1 MLGGAEGSCELYK
14 CQAVASFQIPETEGI
29 QTTVAPNFRA
39 AFSGERRNVPL
50 ARNAIASFAR
60 ICGFSSDDINDIK
73 VAAGEA
79 LSNAVEHGYAH
90 RSNGFSV
97 SCSLEDDQLRIE
109 IRDNGEGFAPENQR
123 RSTPEA
129 DRGFGIL
136 LMRRLMDG
144 VQFDEN
150 GSCVRLYRRR
160 AV

>member
-1 MLGGAEGSCELYK
+1 
-14 CQAVASFQIPETEGI
+14 VT
-29 QTTVAPNFRA
+29 PNFRA

-60 ICGFSSDDINDIK
+60 ICGFSRDDIDDIK

-79 LSNAVEHGYAH
+79 LCNAVEHGQAH

-97 SCSLEDDQLRIE
+97 SCSLQDDELRIE
-109 IRDNGEGFAPENQR
+109 IRDNGEGFAPER
-123 RSTPEA
+123 LRASTPEA

-144 VQFDEN
+144 VQFADN
-150 GSCVRLYRRR
+150 GTCVRLYRRR
-160 AV
+160 AL